1 MPYHLPVML
10 NECIAA
16 LNLRP
21 GGCIVDVT
29 FGGGGHSREI
39 LRQLQ
44 GGRLI
49 AFDQDSDA
57 IRNIPDDNRFEL
69 VTENFRYLKKFLR
82 FYDALPVDG
91 ILADLGIS
99 SFQIDEPSK
108 GFSTRLDAG
117 ADMRMDTRKGLTAAD
132 ILNQY
137 DEQRLAQVFRIYGE
151 LPQAARMA
159 GHIVKT
165 RTREP
170 ILTTVQIKNTLQGF
184 APRGSEN
191 KFFAQVFQ
199 SLRIEVNDEL
209 GALQDMLLQA
219 VEVLKPGGRLVI
231 LSYHSLEDRLV
242 KNFMR
247 AGNFEGET
255 PKDFYGNPIA
265 PLRPLGRKPIEASS
279 GEILNNPRARSA
291 KLRIAERI

>member
-1 MPYHLPVML
+1 MPYHLPVLL
-10 NECIAA
+10 NECITA

-21 GGCIVDVT
+21 GCCIADVT

-49 AFDQDSDA
+49 AFDQDADA
-57 IRNIPDDNRFEL
+57 IRNIPDDSRFEL

-99 SFQIDEPSK
+99 SYQIDEPSK
-108 GFSTRLDAG
+108 GFSTRHEAG
-117 ADMRMDTRKGLTAAD
+117 ADMRMDTRRGLTAAE

-137 DEQRLAQVFRIYGE
+137 DEHRLARVFREYGE
-151 LPQAARMA
+151 IQQAGRLA
-159 GHIVKT
+159 GHIVKM
-165 RTREP
+165 RVDEP
-170 ILTTVQIKNTLQGF
+170 ILTTGHIKNVLQGF
-184 APRGSEN
+184 APRGGEN

-199 SLRIEVNDEL
+199 SIRIEVNDEL
-209 GALQDMLLQA
+209 GALQDLLIQSA
-219 VEVLKPGGRLVI
+219 EVLKPGGRLVV

-247 AGNFEGET
+247 AGNFSGET

-265 PLRPLGRKPIEASS
+265 PLRPLGRKPLEASAD
-279 GEILNNPRARSA
+279 EISHNPRARSA